1 MGQSSFSSNQLGDP
15 GPFQL
20 GSPNSQRPVPNH
32 PATLLKQRAPA
43 TDQNIK
49 KQAKLTA
56 KHDETMTKP
65 GFWSFRWMFF
75 FFNKNQANIWEEGL
89 RSLKQ
94 SDHAVEVGRFSRSH
108 QTTSY
113 KPTTLSMMCSN
124 PLWLFSLSLWNPKV
138 FQHFSSDLATWGSC
152 NFQVVYLPLW
162 KIWWS
167 QLGWWNSQ
175 YIEKI

>member
-1 MGQSSFSSNQLGDP
+1 MFYGSIIVFIQPTWPHFWWP
-15 GPFQL
+15 HKQL

-32 PATLLKQRAPA
+32 PATLLKQRGPA
-43 TDQNIK
+43 TNQNIK

-56 KHDETMTKP
+56 KHDETMPKP

-75 FFNKNQANIWEEGL
+75 CFFNKNQANIWEGL
-89 RSLKQ
+89 RFLKQ

-124 PLWLFSLSLWNPKV
+124 PLWLLSLCLWNPKV
-138 FQHFSSDLATWGSC
+138 FQHFSCFIGGTQEMTRTPIIPVTSRREVFVISNLS
-152 NFQVVYLPLW
+152 
-162 KIWWS
+162 K
-167 QLGWWNSQ
+167 
-175 YIEKI
+175 